1 MCGVC
6 GIVVRK
12 GKLSKHA
19 NLHHNGNEFPL
30 RKGQEPIQP
39 IILNWKE
46 IIDSKKWIEP
56 KLDLNSD
63 TKFLSKKQ
71 NKVD

>member
-30 RKGQEPIQP
+30 RKGQKPLKP

-46 IIDSKKWIEP
+46 IIDSKEWI
-56 KLDLNSD
+56 
-63 TKFLSKKQ
+63 
-71 NKVD
+71 